1 MLPEEIANAE
11 RLARCGKWMIPL
23 RTEFCR
29 RTGREMV
36 NEALNAVL
44 HGSIDDK
51 AALGA
56 PGMWVHDPDEWERVR
71 LEFGEAIEKLRGVPA
86 ELH

>member
-1 MLPEEIANAE
+1 MS
-11 RLARCGKWMIPL
+11 RLFAFIRLEVNLL
-23 RTEFCR
+23 RADGVMAKDR
-29 RTGREMV
+29 REMV
-36 NEALNAVL
+36 DEAVNAVL

-71 LEFGEAIEKLRGVPA
+71 LKFGEAIEKLRGVPA